1 MSIFLYSSALMA
13 VLQLKAHAAVGAGL
27 RTRFVEVDIH
37 ARVTKRA
44 VAWSAYTYRR
54 HTTQHAW

>member
-1 MSIFLYSSALMA
+1 MSIFLYLCALMV

-27 RTRFVEVDIH
+27 RTRLVEVDIH
-37 ARVTKRA
+37 ARVAKRA
-44 VAWSAYTYRR
+44 VAWLADTYRR